1 MWSISF
7 PGMRL
12 SATLLGLLFVPLVR
26 TAAQAD
32 EPKLSI
38 SGYDP
43 VAYFTEG
50 KALFGR
56 PEFELNLD
64 GAVWRFSN
72 EGNRGLSPNTPK
84 CMRRALAAMTQLP

>member
-50 KALFGR
+50 R
-56 PEFELNLD
+56 PVLGKPDFET
-64 GAVWRFSN
+64 S
-72 EGNRGLSPNTPK
+72 
-84 CMRRALAAMTQLP
+84 